1 MKMEGKLR
9 VSILILTF
17 ILVSHLPGW
26 ETDRLLWAEESSA
39 DWTMVESQFFTIFCP
54 KELDMEKIHKR
65 INTRFVD
72 VDLSAPAPSKRNPEK
87 LLAYKFDLLLKK
99 VEAILDMYPRGIHI
113 RVKICQ
119 NQEQLPAVGKNISGM
134 TDSPNSFYIHR
145 ERIIYTTVG
154 NLSEKV
160 LCHEIAHAVID
171 HYFVI
176 LPPRK
181 IQELLAMYVE
191 THLED

>member
-99 VEAILDMYPRGIHI
+99 VEAILDMYPMGLHVN
-113 RVKICQ
+113 VKIYQ
-119 NQEQLPAVGKNISGM
+119 NAEELLRGCEGILGRVNRA
-134 TDSPNSFYIHR
+134 NSFYIHK
-145 ERIIYTTVG
+145 ERTIYTTLKGISEGV
-154 NLSEKV
+154 LS
-160 LCHEIAHAVID
+160 HEIAHSIID
-171 HYFVI
+171 HYFII

-181 IQELLAMYVE
+181 VQELLAMYVE
-191 THLED
+191 THLEE